1 MTDLA
6 FEVVEAQPVAFE
18 VSEAALLAFTIE
30 EALGLSFDVK
40 EAVLGFD
47 TSEASLSFEVQSP
60 TPITF
65 EVLNF
70 AAAINPE
77 DVMPPVYATRT
88 DFASS
93 TVIYVGEAVPGTLDA
108 DASWRIKRL
117 TIAGDD
123 DVTTE
128 WASGAATFVN
138 AWADRASLSYS

>member
-1 MTDLA
+1 MTDIA
-6 FEVVEAQPVAFE
+6 FEISEQPIAFE
-18 VSEAALLAFTIE
+18 IAEAAA
-30 EALGLSFDVK
+30 LSFEFAEATGLTFETK
-40 EAVLGFD
+40 ESVLGFD
-47 TSEASLSFEVQSP
+47 TTTNALSFEIVP
-60 TPITF
+60 PEPITF
-65 EVLNF
+65 EVLNL
-70 AAAINPE
+70 ALAPNPE

-108 DASWRIKRL
+108 DAAWRIKRL

-128 WASGAATFVN
+128 WASGTASFVN